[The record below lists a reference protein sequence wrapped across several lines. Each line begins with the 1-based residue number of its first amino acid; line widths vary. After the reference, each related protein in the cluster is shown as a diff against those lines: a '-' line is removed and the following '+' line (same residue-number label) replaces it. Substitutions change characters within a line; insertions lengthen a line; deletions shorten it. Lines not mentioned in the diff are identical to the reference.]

1 MLKLFYF
8 INFLKLYELKSKTI
22 EKYSIFSN
30 TDISIFSMVS
40 ENINRYDSKTTFNKK
55 IKYILFFKLNF

>member
-8 INFLKLYELKSKTI
+8 INFLQLYELKSKTI

>member
-8 INFLKLYELKSKTI
+8 IYFLKLYELKSKTI

-40 ENINRYDSKTTFNKK
+40 ESINRYDSKTTFNKK